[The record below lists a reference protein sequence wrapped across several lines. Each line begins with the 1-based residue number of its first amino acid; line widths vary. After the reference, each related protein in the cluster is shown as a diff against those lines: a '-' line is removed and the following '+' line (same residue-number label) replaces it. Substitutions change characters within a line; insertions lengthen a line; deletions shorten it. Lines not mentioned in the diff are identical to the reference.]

1 MLQSVRVPFMDQLG
15 IELKGVP
22 NISMPKQSLLPSN
35 CRQEFREIIWPDSFL
50 KVHLM
55 LLF

>member
-22 NISMPKQSLLPSN
+22 NISMPKQSLLLSN